1 MTQVLGDTIS
11 AAPSPGLPTIRAQVQ
26 QMRDRMAAA
35 GLVRTSAALERTLV
49 ALARCNSVRD
59 GEAA

>member
-1 MTQVLGDTIS
+1 MTAITAVTE

-35 GLVRTSAALERTLV
+35 GLVRTPAALERTLGM
-49 ALARCNSVRD
+49 LARQESSEN
-59 GEAA
+59 G

>member
-1 MTQVLGDTIS
+1 MTLGAATKE
-11 AAPSPGLPTIRAQVQ
+11 AAPSQGLPTIRAQVQ

-49 ALARCNSVRD
+49 ALARGNPVRD